1 MAVSLD
7 LQNTTGWVE
16 LARSQFTEAFLG
28 YDSDVCSG
36 IDFKVTGFSIQLE
49 CDVPSLIT
57 FGMYCSEELIIFH
70 SVNDSCTATN
80 CLVVSFLFAFVAGS
94 VSGWTFA
101 FGMGWQLS
109 TSSTWSFLLLTFWWS
124 VKIWLCPLT
133 ASITLTG
140 SSVCWLVYSFHRFR
154 DASYNR

>member
-1 MAVSLD
+1 MTKSTSEFANYSKWLRVWTF
-7 LQNTTGWVE
+7 QNTTGWVE

-36 IDFKVTGFSIQLE
+36 INFKVTGFSIQLE

-109 TSSTWSFLLLTFWWS
+109 TSSTWVLFAVDLLM
-124 VKIWLCPLT
+124 
-133 ASITLTG
+133 
-140 SSVCWLVYSFHRFR
+140 VC
-154 DASYNR
+154 